1 MFCSIAESRIGFLL
15 NNLDYLINQCVMEV
29 FLMIDSVD
37 ESCPLFLII
46 SAGSRHRFRVE
57 TKATKSDD

>member
-15 NNLDYLINQCVMEV
+15 NNLAYLIVQCVIKV
-29 FLMIDSVD
+29 CQMIDPID

>member
-15 NNLDYLINQCVMEV
+15 NNLDYLMVQCVLKV
-29 FLMIDSVD
+29 HLMNDSVD